1 MAITAAVIAL
11 ETNPEFLAYTKLN
24 FISAADAILS
34 GTFPANV
41 VSPQEK
47 DAVTAYAVDVFQG
60 RANVNTQ
67 VLALLAQTAM
77 QTLINATPPGD
88 YYAIMQAQARNN
100 FKNLAG
106 VRVVYTPPESPESP
120 DVGTA

>member
-24 FISAADAILS
+24 FITAADAILS

-41 VSPQEK
+41 TTPAEK
-47 DAVTAYAVDVFQG
+47 DAVTAYAVEVFQG
-60 RANVNTQ
+60 KTNVNTQ
-67 VLALLAQTAM
+67 ILALLAQTAM

-88 YYAIMQAQARNN
+88 YYGIMQAQARNN

-106 VRVVYTPPESPESP
+106 VRVTYTPPVTP
-120 DVGTA
+120 